1 MSQNTMNVETLTLD
15 GAKLA
20 ADAALATADDEGLA
34 VCVAVVNATG
44 NLVLVHRMDN
54 VVEIALEN
62 AIAKAVAALTFKRD
76 TGELSDYFQKGH
88 VLGSAHD
95 RPPPHPGRGGRRAAD
110 LVGRARSWVRWASR
124 APSTPRTWCA
134 PRRRPR
140 RSPPRPSDNLEAL
153 RWQTATQTTPIR
165 S

>member
-1 MSQNTMNVETLTLD
+1 MNTMNVETLTLE

-20 ADAALATADDEGLA
+20 ADVALSTAEDEGLA

-76 TGELSDYFQKGH
+76 TGALSDYFQTDKS
-88 VLGSAHD
+88 LG
-95 RPPPHPGRGGRRAAD
+95 PPMT
-110 LVGRARSWVRWASR
+110 ARHH
-124 APSTPRTWCA
+124 
-134 PRRRPR
+134 
-140 RSPPRPSDNLEAL
+140 
-153 RWQTATQTTPIR
+153 
-165 S
+165 